1 MRRIVIFNQ
10 KGGVGKT
17 VTAINLSAGLAARGR
32 KVLLVDMDPQANA
45 TLGLGFDVS
54 ESERPDVY
62 DLLVD
67 ENATLE
73 KTILITGKKN
83 LLLAPADLDLAAA
96 EASIFEIE
104 DRHLLLKERI
114 ERSGIS
120 LDYIIIDCPPSL
132 NLLTLNALCAS
143 TELFIPIQM
152 SYFALEGVKHL
163 IHILDMV
170 RDELEHDIPVTG
182 VIATVFERTKMSKE
196 VLASVTE
203 HFGDVVFKTPI
214 RRSVK
219 IDEATSH
226 HVSIFDYAPDSY
238 AADDYRRLTSEVVAQ
253 EKRTAQVVAHQTHTA
268 EVVAH
273 DTHTAEGVFSSG
285 ETTPEFGAKW

>member
-54 ESERPDVY
+54 ESDRPDIY

-67 ENATLE
+67 ENVTLD
-73 KTILITGKKN
+73 KTVLITARRN
-83 LLLAPADLDLAAA
+83 LLLVPADLDLAAA
-96 EASIFEIE
+96 EAAILDVE
-104 DRHLLLKERI
+104 DRHLQL
-114 ERSGIS
+114 RSKIDGGTLQ
-120 LDYIIIDCPPSL
+120 LDYLIIDCPPSL
-132 NLLTLNALCAS
+132 SLLTLNALCAS
-143 TELFIPIQM
+143 SELFIPIQM

-163 IHILDMV
+163 LHILDMV
-170 RDELEHDIPVTG
+170 RDDLEHDLPITG
-182 VIATVFERTKMSKE
+182 VIPTVYERTNMSRE
-196 VLASVTE
+196 VLASITE
-203 HFGDVVFKTPI
+203 HFGEAVFKTPI

-226 HVSIFDYAPDSY
+226 HKSIFDYAPDSY
-238 AADDYRRLTSEVVAQ
+238 AAEDYRHLTSEVLAQ
-253 EKRTAQVVAHQTHTA
+253 EKSRKT
-268 EVVAH
+268 
-273 DTHTAEGVFSSG
+273 S
-285 ETTPEFGAKW
+285 